1 MSFFFNREYRKVENV
16 GWNQQII
23 YVSPRKNVKLCMISD
38 AFVALIQSVVNLF
51 QEIDRLN

>member
-1 MSFFFNREYRKVENV
+1 M
-16 GWNQQII
+16 I

-38 AFVALIQSVVNLF
+38 ALVALIQSVVNLF